1 MEVMYK
7 AIPFSPVTT
16 LTESIG
22 DGDTV
27 IPVANVGAFPE
38 APNIA
43 VIGGANEE
51 SETIL
56 YAAKT
61 SNALSG
67 CTRGVEGTAKSWNRG
82 ETISRNYTAKDH
94 DSFVENIKE
103 LFNKTIKSAQINEAG
118 NLVLTLQDNSTFDA
132 GNAKGDKGDKGETG
146 ATGKQGPTGADG
158 KAATIAIGTVTT
170 GEPGTQAQVV
180 NAGTANAAKFNFVI
194 PRGDKGE
201 TGATGKQG
209 PTGADGAPG
218 AAATINGV
226 NALTLAAT
234 GGLTGLQSGSTY
246 TISGSGLKPFKVT
259 ITIPTS
265 GWSNNQQT
273 FTVNGIPSDPEN
285 HKVELATIGAT
296 NTQAAADT
304 GLSILNE
311 AANSLTL
318 KVSKIP
324 TTSFQVRALITPV
337 Q

>member
-43 VIGGANEE
+43 VIGGVNEE

-67 CTRGVEGTAKSWNRG
+67 CTRGVEGTAKSWNKG

-103 LFNKTIKSAQINEAG
+103 LFNKAIKSAQINEAG
-118 NLVLTLQDNSTFDA
+118 NLVLTLQDNSTLDA

-146 ATGKQGPTGADG
+146 AKGDKGDKGETGATGEPGPAGQDGADG
-158 KAATIAIGTVTT
+158 AAATITVGTVTT

-194 PRGDKGE
+194 PKGE
-201 TGATGKQG
+201 TGAKGDKGDTGSSG
-209 PTGADGAPG
+209 TNGSDGAD
-218 AAATINGV
+218 ATINGV
-226 NALTLAAT
+226 NALTLTVA
-234 GGLTGLQSGSTY
+234 GNLSGSQSGDTY
-246 TISGSGLKPFKVT
+246 TISGANLLPKSGGSMTGDITMGSHKLNGTLSGTDYTTYRARGIALVT
-259 ITIPTS
+259 SAPS
-265 GWSNNQQT
+265 SLSNGC
-273 FTVNGIPSDPEN
+273 VAIVYS
-285 HKVELATIGAT
+285 
-296 NTQAAADT
+296 
-304 GLSILNE
+304 
-311 AANSLTL
+311 
-318 KVSKIP
+318 
-324 TTSFQVRALITPV
+324 
-337 Q
+337 